1 MTGGGEATGF
11 FCLSLRDKWD
21 MSHTMSHS
29 RRGRGACTL
38 SSQSTLFTCL
48 LGPGVSRDGALRHR
62 SHQAV
67 TQGVSRP
74 AGVVF
79 QAGAPLWLLG
89 TFLLT
94 FNMAQEWPR
103 LLPPGLSTIIHSVV
117 ISWAPRLG
125 WTRKELER
133 KTRPWAIL
141 EGWVTVTPGSA
152 GSTQDLGT

>member
-1 MTGGGEATGF
+1 M
-11 FCLSLRDKWD
+11 
-21 MSHTMSHS
+21 
-29 RRGRGACTL
+29 
-38 SSQSTLFTCL
+38 
-48 LGPGVSRDGALRHR
+48 
-62 SHQAV
+62 
-67 TQGVSRP
+67 
-74 AGVVF
+74 VF

-103 LLPPGLSTIIHSVV
+103 PLPPGLSTILHSVV
-117 ISWAPRLG
+117 ISWAPRMG

-133 KTRPWAIL
+133 KTWPWAIL